1 MGKEQ
6 LHVRDFTVRT
16 DFDSAYH
23 NEPVGFLPY
32 SFSILILPIFH
43 HDMSLNALK
52 PCDLI

>member
-1 MGKEQ
+1 MNNQHTPDE
-6 LHVRDFTVRT
+6 LAMAD
-16 DFDSAYH
+16 DLY